1 MTITYH
7 AGRRIQ
13 GLSNDIVETP
23 TLDDNFTTNTGWVM
37 NDATAVT
44 ISGGKL
50 NASFSG
56 DGTNDSVAYNLGF
69 VAGSKWILDYEFNIT
84 SFVRGNNVGSY
95 YIVALSNLNQT
106 ANYNATLQNAMWAIH
121 GCHPYAPYADDIWLG
136 KSVNQSLDI
145 TQDGEIGAG
154 ITATGGAFPPWLTGT
169 PYYARFIRLSDTSYS
184 FGLYTN
190 PERTTLV
197 EDTSVFTG
205 TLVADSLTNLQYIVI
220 RNYNG
225 DVAGSI
231 NITFDN
237 FKFYNGVSSLTSKPT
252 NVQAGSRF
260 EETDTRKIYNNGFLP
275 ISTTGLKAY
284 YKFEE
289 ESGNLINQAIVAN
302 GYADGLGSSADGTN
316 TSVTYSSA
324 GKIGN
329 SYLYTK
335 GTSRTILGSS
345 LSQFNFIHN
354 TSQLFSISLWYKL
367 SGALENVIGIFG
379 DGEDNTAKV
388 GISSYFTANGTLAF
402 NTTNGAGQDALTTPS
417 GIIPNNTNWHHLVL
431 TYDRSLGSGNI
442 KTFIDG
448 TLVATT
454 NKDGSFVPSNS
465 NSSNAM
471 GLGCYPN
478 LAQSMKGNLDEFSI
492 WNRIL
497 TSAEITSLYNNGI
510 STGWSVEA

>member
-231 NITFDN
+231 DITFDN

-260 EETDTRKIYNNGFLP
+260 EETDTRKIYFYKDPLTINEDFDTPTYTWNTIGSL
-275 ISTTGLKAY
+275 ITVDSTTDNRLEGSVNRSTTLHGTGIDIGYALSNTAWVMRFKLDLTFVQSSANGAYTFFCLSNLPYSSGTRTTQDSVGFSFLDASVSKAMSLIAGNDSY
-284 YKFEE
+284 L
-289 ESGNLINQAIVAN
+289 ESAVYSTGVDSSTFVRYVQVVRNGDIFTLNIYANNDYTSSQGTATATVAN
-302 GYADGLGSSADGTN
+302 ITDLRYFKVQNWDIAVGTWNGSSTYNIDDLKIYNG
-316 TSVTYSSA
+316 VT
-324 GKIGN
+324 
-329 SYLYTK
+329 
-335 GTSRTILGSS
+335 TI
-345 LSQFNFIHN
+345 
-354 TSQLFSISLWYKL
+354 
-367 SGALENVIGIFG
+367 
-379 DGEDNTAKV
+379 
-388 GISSYFTANGTLAF
+388 
-402 NTTNGAGQDALTTPS
+402 
-417 GIIPNNTNWHHLVL
+417 
-431 TYDRSLGSGNI
+431 
-442 KTFIDG
+442 
-448 TLVATT
+448 
-454 NKDGSFVPSNS
+454 SN
-465 NSSNAM
+465 
-471 GLGCYPN
+471 Y
-478 LAQSMKGNLDEFSI
+478 
-492 WNRIL
+492 
-497 TSAEITSLYNNGI
+497 
-510 STGWSVEA
+510 WSEEA

>member
-13 GLSNDIVETP
+13 GLSNDIGNLA

-50 NASFSG
+50 NASFSA

-69 VAGSKWILDYEFNIT
+69 VTGSKWILDYEFNIT

-95 YIVALSNLNQT
+95 YIVGLSNLNQT
-106 ANYNATLQNAMWAIH
+106 ANYTTTLQNAMWAIH

-205 TLVADSLTNLQYIVI
+205 SLVANSLTNLQYIVI
-220 RNYNG
+220 RNYNA
-225 DVAGSI
+225 DSDGSI
-231 NITFDN
+231 DITYDN

-252 NVQAGSRF
+252 NVQNGSRF
-260 EETDTRKIYNNGFLP
+260 EATDTRKIYFYKDPLTLDYGFP
-275 ISTTGLKAY
+275 DSTNWNTEGTSGKMTISGGKLSFSSNAQSIDARQWY
-284 YKFEE
+284 P
-289 ESGNLINQAIVAN
+289 
-302 GYADGLGSSADGTN
+302 LGF
-316 TSVTYSSA
+316 SVT
-324 GKIGN
+324 G
-329 SYLYTK
+329 
-335 GTSRTILGSS
+335 
-345 LSQFNFIHN
+345 NFIMDF
-354 TSQLFSISLWYKL
+354 TLTQ
-367 SGALENVIGIFG
+367 
-379 DGEDNTAKV
+379 NTATPV
-388 GISSYFTANGTLAF
+388 ASGQAVTMQIGISSFNTGASGEAPSTSAYTQLVISGYPSGDAYINAHKGDGTWLNDTSVRNWGFVTTNSTPIIRYIRISRVNNALTFKAYSDSTRLTQVGSTLSGLSMSNTFNYLFLKVYTQASSNSWNFDLDDIKFYNGTTSTA
-402 NTTNGAGQDALTTPS
+402 
-417 GIIPNNTNWHHLVL
+417 
-431 TYDRSLGSGNI
+431 
-442 KTFIDG
+442 
-448 TLVATT
+448 
-454 NKDGSFVPSNS
+454 
-465 NSSNAM
+465 
-471 GLGCYPN
+471 
-478 LAQSMKGNLDEFSI
+478 I
-492 WNRIL
+492 W
-497 TSAEITSLYNNGI
+497 TEES
-510 STGWSVEA
+510 